1 MDQSDLGPHR
11 VEGCQVLAQDD
22 GGTSDRELVAG
33 PVEPGLPEDH
43 VPEPAVGPGSAR
55 QDRLAGRPRLC
66 SPGDSMSPTKAD
78 LPPRRD
84 GVEPL
89 EKALPGLSDPGHV
102 ELVAEA
108 PDRRTIGSM
117 SEGV

>member
-1 MDQSDLGPHR
+1 
-11 VEGCQVLAQDD
+11 
-22 GGTSDRELVAG
+22 
-33 PVEPGLPEDH
+33 
-43 VPEPAVGPGSAR
+43 
-55 QDRLAGRPRLC
+55 
-66 SPGDSMSPTKAD
+66 MSPTKAD